1 ARIVDGVVEVLDEDG
16 EFVARDGDP
25 VRFGGGERNPLEM
38 GGEAKAESSATE
50 LTGLDIPERCGD
62 LYWLVSP
69 F

>member
-1 ARIVDGVVEVLDEDG
+1 VVAWAACSEGPVAPPEIFFPIVPI
-16 EFVARDGDP
+16 GDAYP
-25 VRFGGGERNPLEM
+25 AGI